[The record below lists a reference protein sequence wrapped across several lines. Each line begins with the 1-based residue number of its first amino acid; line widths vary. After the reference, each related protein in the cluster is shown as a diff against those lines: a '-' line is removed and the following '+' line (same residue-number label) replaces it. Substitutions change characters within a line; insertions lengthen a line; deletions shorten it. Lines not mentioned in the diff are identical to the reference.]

1 MATGL
6 RRDDRRALAGTGS
19 PGQDRGR
26 LRSTANFGRKCS
38 RISPFDQDDDAR
50 PRCPWI
56 IDNRHATLQIPHA
69 YLPDSMQ
76 GSGRRVIASDAATV
90 SFPDSLPVK
99 GRWLARPV
107 APFVPVGTVCAGIR
121 PCGIRL
127 RCGAGGPS
135 SDMMEGSLPGSLN
148 RTTDRRFR
156 LFPTHVSQPPRHEL
170 RIRID
175 LSRKPLLSDPPAHR

>member
-90 SFPDSLPVK
+90 SFPDSLPVT
-99 GRWLARPV
+99 GRWRRPSFRLERRRRHQATQNPPALRRGRTKV
-107 APFVPVGTVCAGIR
+107 GYDGTVLTWL
-121 PCGIRL
+121 PE
-127 RCGAGGPS
+127 P
-135 SDMMEGSLPGSLN
+135 DDGSA
-148 RTTDRRFR
+148 
-156 LFPTHVSQPPRHEL
+156 FPT
-170 RIRID
+170 
-175 LSRKPLLSDPPAHR
+175 LSDPCFATATP